1 MTDIKD
7 KDRNNEYQDYRKIAD
22 LDNEIE
28 ADILAQCLD
37 DAGIPYNIRSF
48 VDTAYSNVFQLTR
61 GWGQI
66 DAPIKYQANILDI
79 LRELR
84 LGLQI
89 DYTDDNK
96 DFENGE

>member
-1 MTDIKD
+1 MPDIKD
-7 KDRNNEYQDYRKIAD
+7 KDKNNEFPDYQKIAA

-37 DAGIPYNIRSF
+37 DTGIPYNIRCFS
-48 VDTAYSNVFQLTR
+48 DTAYSNVFQLTR
-61 GWGQI
+61 GWGQVN
-66 DAPIKYQANILDI
+66 APIKHQDTILDI

-84 LGLQI
+84 SGLQI

-96 DFENGE
+96 DSENGE